1 LIEGG
6 WGKAVEKNIFL
17 KVLKETKWNKYQAAK
32 ILGITRSALYGKL
45 RKHGIMVP

>member
-1 LIEGG
+1 LVEGV
-6 WGKAVEKNIFL
+6 WGKAVEKNLIL

-45 RKHGIMVP
+45 RNHEIMVP